1 MAEQIF
7 CARLHATG
15 LLDATGFGRRSGE
28 QLGLLQ
34 RPLLQRRFGQH
45 HVDAFVQIDK
55 LRDVHVGG
63 DAAERISVGGGKAGR
78 AFDQYDHLA
87 QVRCGRDI
95 SRSGSNAIVM
105 TWVGVSAQGR
115 AMPVFLASVRS
126 VPASLV
132 SIGRPPETRTTY
144 VFAPQRFSD
153 RRPVSAAARQ
163 KRDLF
168 VGRWV
173 ARRRRMRIQAQ
184 RLVLER

>member
-34 RPLLQRRFGQH
+34 RRLLQRRFGQH

-78 AFDQYDHLA
+78 AESFKHRILGRLFFRLDAINLAIDVVVADGQSFEEITVPREPFDERGLA
-87 QVRCGRDI
+87 GKLFRQFVRNVRRLGQATQDRGN
-95 SRSGSNAIVM
+95 RNAKKDRLKLKDEI
-105 TWVGVSAQGR
+105 AR
-115 AMPVFLASVRS
+115 L
-126 VPASLV
+126 L
-132 SIGRPPETRTTY
+132 TREE
-144 VFAPQRFSD
+144 
-153 RRPVSAAARQ
+153 
-163 KRDLF
+163 
-168 VGRWV
+168 
-173 ARRRRMRIQAQ
+173 RRM
-184 RLVLER
+184 